1 MIVIISMKKQILF
14 RLGLFALVCGAV
26 SCGNIF
32 KPSTSVGEQIVNDV
46 DPNLTDINR
55 NVKPFSDSLM
65 CMGSSMRDVNDTFPP
80 GYQWNPA
87 YVVAGMFPGLVTG
100 SRGDAITY
108 LEFRPLSLRTDATIH
123 NNLRTAFIDSAVF
136 QVRRLRINT
145 RSSVNGSPVKITI
158 GACPVLRDSSSLLL
172 RFSDT
177 IPFSGFLLTK
187 TTVMGSWLVNTD
199 SAGGDDT
206 IFRFKLDSS
215 VYAVKIKNAMKDTI
229 LPSDTGGFALCLAPD
244 TVSAGLARFMNIN
257 GDNSSP
263 KITVYYHGGA
273 SNTTGDSLALW
284 RDHATCT
291 VFEPDSAVATLSPV
305 SSWETIRRA
314 IYKIDVSSLAN
325 FMDTAAPDNKK
336 YVVVQKADVSIPIS
350 QSMSDMRLDSINV
363 RYKLLDTLATNQND
377 FNTYQNFWLKDSIGI
392 SPLSD
397 TSYVIP
403 LASMLQPLVVNHKS
417 KTVYLYLWINGQNS
431 PTGYGP
437 PFTQIAWKPDSK
449 LKLIAIVTNPR

>member
-1 MIVIISMKKQILF
+1 
-14 RLGLFALVCGAV
+14 
-26 SCGNIF
+26 
-32 KPSTSVGEQIVNDV
+32 
-46 DPNLTDINR
+46 
-55 NVKPFSDSLM
+55 
-65 CMGSSMRDVNDTFPP
+65 
-80 GYQWNPA
+80 
-87 YVVAGMFPGLVTG
+87 
-100 SRGDAITY
+100 
-108 LEFRPLSLRTDATIH
+108 
-123 NNLRTAFIDSAVF
+123 
-136 QVRRLRINT
+136 
-145 RSSVNGSPVKITI
+145 
-158 GACPVLRDSSSLLL
+158 
-172 RFSDT
+172 
-177 IPFSGFLLTK
+177 
-187 TTVMGSWLVNTD
+187 
-199 SAGGDDT
+199 
-206 IFRFKLDSS
+206 
-215 VYAVKIKNAMKDTI
+215 MKDTI

-437 PFTQIAWKPDSK
+437 PL
-449 LKLIAIVTNPR
+449 LKLPGSPIQN